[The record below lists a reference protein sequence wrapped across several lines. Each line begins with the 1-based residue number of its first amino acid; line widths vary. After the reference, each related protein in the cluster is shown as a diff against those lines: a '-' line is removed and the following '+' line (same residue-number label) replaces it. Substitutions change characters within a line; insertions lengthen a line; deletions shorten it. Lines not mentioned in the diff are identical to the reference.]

1 MLLMKFGTKNQYFPA
16 MNFRVFFEFWGL
28 IRMATI
34 WVTCKAFPY
43 CSNCLNYVS
52 SFWFRRHLE
61 VRFFFRAQR
70 RLISGTAALLVLG
83 VCCFLLSS
91 GVLGWPLDFED
102 SILQLSRFFED

>member
-43 CSNCLNYVS
+43 CSVCLNHES

-61 VRFFFRAQR
+61 VRFSRHKGVSSQELHLCWCWGMLFPALEWRA
-70 RLISGTAALLVLG
+70 GMALGL
-83 VCCFLLSS
+83 
-91 GVLGWPLDFED
+91 
-102 SILQLSRFFED
+102 